1 MFSMVESQQMMI
13 LMVLFNI
20 QLPPNA
26 AVFYNFLAKIA
37 SFDIIPMDI
46 VYNYIMPDI

>member
-1 MFSMVESQQMMI
+1 
-13 LMVLFNI
+13 
-20 QLPPNA
+20 
-26 AVFYNFLAKIA
+26 VFYNFLAKVA